1 MHYSHFHAY
10 VVYVVA
16 TSVNGLHSTLSHR
29 FSKSPLPHPEDHE
42 KPRVVFRASPVQTP
56 CPLPAPR
63 QLLTERL
70 ALFELLRGENARAIG
85 RLAFGSE
92 GGRGTPQ
99 GRREAG
105 IEADALSESTRDTSR
120 PADHAPTSAAP
131 TSDKCGFSMKAKIAP
146 PFRRENKLPLCYSI
160 RKESLL
166 GYKE

>member
-1 MHYSHFHAY
+1 M
-10 VVYVVA
+10 
-16 TSVNGLHSTLSHR
+16 LL
-29 FSKSPLPHPEDHE
+29 PL
-42 KPRVVFRASPVQTP
+42 
-56 CPLPAPR
+56 
-63 QLLTERL
+63 LLTAFTAPFPIVFLSLLSPTLKTTRSLALCLERL
-70 ALFELLRGENARAIG
+70 PSKPPPRSPPALDWTASALRVAVRWKRTGHRTAGIR
-85 RLAFGSE
+85 SE

-131 TSDKCGFSMKAKIAP
+131 TSDKCGFPMKAKIAP

-166 GYKE
+166 GYKEWAKH

>member
-99 GRREAG
+99 GRRGAG
-105 IEADALSESTRDTSR
+105 IEADAFVRKHTRYVTSSGSC
-120 PADHAPTSAAP
+120 PDFGS
-131 TSDKCGFSMKAKIAP
+131 SDKWQMWLSHESKDRS
-146 PFRRENKLPLCYSI
+146 PFPKGKQASPLLQHSERVLTGI
-160 RKESLL
+160 
-166 GYKE
+166 